1 MKLTKDEA
9 DFVLANA
16 KRTVNNRRA
25 YARHGGVW
33 YPVATLVW
41 VSNTGEWPHST
52 PRHWNNDPLDNS
64 FANLRPPGRAKR
76 VTVQA
81 QTPAPAASL
90 FA

>member
-16 KRTVNNRRA
+16 KRI
-25 YARHGGVW
+25 
-33 YPVATLVW
+33 
-41 VSNTGEWPHST
+41 
-52 PRHWNNDPLDNS
+52 
-64 FANLRPPGRAKR
+64 
-76 VTVQA
+76 TVQA